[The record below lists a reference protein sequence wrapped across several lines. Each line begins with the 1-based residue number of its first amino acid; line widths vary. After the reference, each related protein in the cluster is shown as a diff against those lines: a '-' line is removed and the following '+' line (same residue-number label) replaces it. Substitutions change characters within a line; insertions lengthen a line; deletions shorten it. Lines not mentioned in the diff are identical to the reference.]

1 MRIGIDFTAGSQ
13 LAGIGRY
20 TRSLVSALI
29 AQSPNDEIV
38 LLEPRQTATPVRML
52 IRAPNVVRNELPLSE
67 RMLTRIWHRLRLPLY
82 ADVLMGGLDVFYA
95 PDFVLPPLRRAPGV
109 LTVHDLS
116 YRFSPESFPDSLR
129 SYLDAVVPRSIARA
143 RMILADS
150 AATGKDL
157 SSAYGVDPSRIDVL
171 YCGVDPEFQ
180 EQYPQEE
187 RNATLRRYGVTFPY
201 FLSVGTIQPRKNIA
215 RIIAAMKIVVGAGL
229 PHHLVHVGR
238 PGWLHEPIYAAPEKY
253 DVIGRVHFLSD
264 VAADEDLAVLYGGAT
279 ALVFPSLYEGF
290 GLPVLEAMA
299 CDTPVVTSHVS
310 SLPEVAGDAAIL
322 VDPADDREIGTAMVN
337 IAKDEGARAR
347 LVAAGRERVA
357 EFSWE
362 RAAGE
367 LRVHLERAAQRGSTG

>member
-20 TRSLVSALI
+20 TRSLVAALI
-29 AQSPNDEIV
+29 AQSPDDEIV
-38 LLEPRQTATPVRML
+38 LLEPRQSVAPIRML
-52 IRAPNVVRNELPLSE
+52 FGSPRVVHKELPLSE

-129 SYLDAVVPRSIARA
+129 SYLEAVVPRSIARA
-143 RMILADS
+143 RMVLADS
-150 AATGKDL
+150 DATRQDVIG
-157 SSAYGVDPSRIDVL
+157 AYGVDPSRVNVL
-171 YCGVDPEFQ
+171 YCGVDSAFREH
-180 EQYPQEE
+180 YSQEE
-187 RNATLRRYGVTFPY
+187 CSENLRRYGITFPY

-215 RIIAAMKIVVGAGL
+215 RIIGALPTVVGAGQ

-238 PGWLHEPIYAAPEKY
+238 PGWLHEPIFAAAEQHGVA
-253 DVIGRVHFLSD
+253 DRVHSLSEVD
-264 VAADEDLAVLYGGAT
+264 EDEDLAMLYRSSA

-299 CDTPVVTSHVS
+299 CGVPVITSKVS

-322 VDPADDREIGTAMVN
+322 VDPLDSQDIGAAMVSLATN
-337 IAKDEGARAR
+337 KDARDA
-347 LVAAGRERVA
+347 LIAAGRERVA

-362 RAAGE
+362 RAAVE
-367 LRVHLERAAQRGSTG
+367 LRAHLARAAQSGGPA